1 MNKVIP
7 ILFFIVLLLSSCGV
21 VENPVED
28 ITTVKIKSETKYKVN
43 LSDLSEKQVLYKKN
57 YSIDQNLINYT
68 EYYSNG
74 SVKSY
79 SEYLYEETKTT
90 EEQKKFDDKGNL
102 VGILKVL
109 SIVDE
114 IGKIK
119 EKTQISGD
127 GKIIL
132 KEVYSYDAHGNL
144 LRKEVQ
150 NFQVGTV
157 LHYEYS
163 YLYNNGSLIERTVSE
178 KNANETV
185 ITKESLNYKQDEK
198 ALQIINYGKD
208 GSIQKIR
215 TFYYNKYGLISIET
229 VADLNGNLFE
239 KYQYSYIYY

>member
-1 MNKVIP
+1 MKKVIP
-7 ILFFIVLLLSSCGV
+7 ILFIFVLLLSSCGV
-21 VENPVED
+21 VENPVDD
-28 ITTVKIKSETKYKVN
+28 ITTVKIKSETKYKI
-43 LSDLSEKQVLYKKN
+43 DLSNQSDKQILYKKN

-68 EYYSNG
+68 EYYANG

-79 SEYLYEETKTT
+79 SEYQYDNAKTT
-90 EEQKKFDDKGNL
+90 EEQKRFDENGNL
-102 VGILKVL
+102 IGIVRVL
-109 SIVDE
+109 SVVDE
-114 IGKIK
+114 TGKIK

-127 GKIIL
+127 GKIIS
-132 KEVYSYDAHGNL
+132 KETYSYDARGNL

-178 KNANETV
+178 KTSNETV
-185 ITKESLNYKQDEK
+185 ITKESLNYKQEEK

-229 VADLNGNLFE
+229 VADLNGNLLE